1 MQNNPNFVIFFTPN
15 FPYLYFGY
23 VICKILQNK
32 KDWNVPASVF
42 AYFFSSFSP
51 FSFSLFSSSIFS
63 LHVTPTAIADQTSF
77 FTPKNTSGSFL
88 VPFPF
93 FLSVFAYR
101 SISAW
106 RILASFAAEYC
117 RGRAFL
123 PFGRFCQPECPGL
136 SLPG

>member
-32 KDWNVPASVF
+32 RDWNVPASVF

-93 FLSVFAYR
+93 FYLFLHTGQSVPDGYWHLSPAG
-101 SISAW
+101 
-106 RILASFAAEYC
+106 YC
-117 RGRAFL
+117 KDRAFL
-123 PFGRFCQPECPGL
+123 PSGRFYQPGCLCL